1 LDGAVLE
8 QGAFL
13 LRFGRGRDVRL
24 LLAGTIHE
32 AVVSQRVGT
41 ASSILV

>member
-1 LDGAVLE
+1 LRRVSASRRRLDRT
-8 QGAFL
+8 L
-13 LRFGRGRDVRL
+13 LT
-24 LLAGTIHE
+24 GTIHE